1 MKLARPYLILFSPIY
16 AFVTWLRNVFYTIGF
31 FRSTSFAV
39 PSIVIGNLS
48 TGGTGKTP
56 HTEYV
61 VGLLKKNYRIAVL
74 SRGYGRQSKGFQE
87 AGKIPLAALVGDEPA
102 QIKSKF
108 PDISVVVD
116 GNRVRGMKT
125 LMARSNPPEVVVL
138 DDAFQHRKL
147 EAGLY
152 ILLTP
157 YNQLYTQDWLL
168 PAGNLRES
176 KAGAKRAQIIIVTKC
191 PENLSAAEQQRV
203 ISELKPTPEQE
214 VYFTRIGY
222 AKPVG
227 DIADITAQAF
237 LLVTG
242 IADAGPL
249 VNYLKTKQAVF
260 THKSFGDHHVFS
272 DQEVEELIAV
282 AKAKGVSHI
291 LTTEKDFQRLPA
303 EVFSKAGLSLSYLP
317 IQIEFIN
324 HEAGFQHA
332 ISTFIAANQQ
342 F

>member
-1 MKLARPYLILFSPIY
+1 MATYLDTVETL
-16 AFVTWLRNVFYTIGF
+16 
-31 FRSTSFAV
+31 
-39 PSIVIGNLS
+39 
-48 TGGTGKTP
+48 
-56 HTEYV
+56 
-61 VGLLKKNYRIAVL
+61 
-74 SRGYGRQSKGFQE
+74 
-87 AGKIPLAALVGDEPA
+87 GDEPL
-102 QIKSKF
+102 QFFNKF
-108 PDISVVVD
+108 PDITVAV
-116 GNRVRGMKT
+116 GENRMFAIPQMLTEK
-125 LMARSNPPEVVVL
+125 PEIQTILL

-191 PENLSAAEQQRV
+191 PENLSVAEQQRV

-242 IADAGPL
+242 IADAAPL
-249 VNYLKTKQAVF
+249 RDYLKTKQAVF